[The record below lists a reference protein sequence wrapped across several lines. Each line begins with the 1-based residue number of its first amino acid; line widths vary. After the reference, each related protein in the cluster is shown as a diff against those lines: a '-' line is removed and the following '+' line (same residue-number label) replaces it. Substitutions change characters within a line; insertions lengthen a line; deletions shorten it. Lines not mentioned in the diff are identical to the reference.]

1 VPCPICEI
9 RKPRRFCPALNA
21 EICTVCCATGREESI
36 DCPLSCEYLHEA
48 HRHEKQP
55 VYDLSK
61 VPNQDIKVTE
71 SFLEENQVLMAFT
84 AIAVYEG
91 AIDSAATTDWDVREA
106 FETLIRSYRALQS
119 GLYMEE
125 RPANPYAAA
134 VVERVQSQIEMIR
147 EKEKENSGTTTIRD
161 ATLLGVLAFLQR
173 LEYSH
178 NNGRKRCRAF
188 IDFLSS
194 FYNPPELD
202 PLIT

>member
-1 VPCPICEI
+1 MPCPICEI

-48 HRHEKQP
+48 HRHGKQP
-55 VYDLSK
+55 EFDMSK

-71 SFLEENQVLMAFT
+71 SFLEENHGLMAFT

-91 AIDSAATTDWDVREA
+91 AIESAATTDWDVREA

-119 GLYMEE
+119 GLYVEE

-134 VVERVQSQIEMIR
+134 VVERVQSQIAQIR
-147 EKEKENSGTTTIRD
+147 EKEKENSGATTIRD

-202 PLIT
+202 PVIT